1 MRPAKAYCS
10 GTPTASHT
18 ARAAR
23 AFWTLNRPGM
33 VSRNSRLY
41 RGVFTR
47 NRMSPPAFRTWE
59 PKMVAEGSVWEKV
72 MMRGQLFRAASSTR
86 SAWSQS
92 RFTQAAAAWAKMRSL
107 EAK

>member
-1 MRPAKAYCS
+1 
-10 GTPTASHT
+10 
-18 ARAAR
+18 
-23 AFWTLNRPGM
+23 
-33 VSRNSRLY
+33 
-41 RGVFTR
+41 
-47 NRMSPPAFRTWE
+47 
-59 PKMVAEGSVWEKV
+59 MVAEGSVWEKV